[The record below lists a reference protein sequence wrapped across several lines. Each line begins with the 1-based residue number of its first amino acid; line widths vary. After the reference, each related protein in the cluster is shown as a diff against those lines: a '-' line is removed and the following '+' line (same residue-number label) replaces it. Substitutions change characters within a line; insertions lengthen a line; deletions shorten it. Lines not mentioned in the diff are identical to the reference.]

1 MTDTPPGWVADS
13 GLDADSAAS
22 MTADEAKEYLT
33 LVVHY
38 VAPNGLPSLAWLRRT
53 TAPAR
58 KPGDS
63 LSPCGSEPPD
73 AADPAPKRENALGL
87 LHGVLRDV
95 PVSFQPSTSRS
106 LGQRSRRPRSG
117 RPRRRARS

>member
-33 LVVHY
+33 LVIRY
-38 VAPNGLPSLAWLRRT
+38 FPASDLPSLAWLRRAT
-53 TAPAR
+53 PAAR
-58 KPGDS
+58 KSGDS
-63 LSPCGSEPPD
+63 LSPCGSQPPD
-73 AADPAPKRENALGL
+73 AANPAPKLENAVGL
-87 LHGVLRDV
+87 LHGVLRHA